1 MHIFFHLSVQDCGQP
16 GFTLAERHRFGT
28 ILAECVS
35 HCVIILS
42 IYVFIFCALVLKV
55 HLLGQILFPKFIV
68 TKSIGIIPSLC

>member
-35 HCVIILS
+35 HYVIILS
-42 IYVFIFCALVLKV
+42 IYAFIFCALVLKSSPI
-55 HLLGQILFPKFIV
+55 GSNPFP
-68 TKSIGIIPSLC
+68 